1 MLAQK
6 YNFITVEGNTGAGK
20 TSLAR
25 MLADQYGGK
34 LILEEFVDNPF
45 LPHFY
50 NNPERYA
57 FHTEVYF
64 MLDRHQQLS
73 NVIQLQQL
81 QQGFN
86 ISDYLFNK
94 SLLYAEVNL
103 PTDEFKLFER
113 MFKAIYPKL
122 PQPEFII
129 YVHATVPRL
138 IRNIQKRGRDFE
150 QSVRAAYLQEVE
162 DIYFRYFDQNPQLRI
177 LVIHADDID
186 FVEEPQHYE
195 QIVHWVNQDY
205 TPGIHHVRL
214 KE

>member
-50 NNPERYA
+50 NHPERYA

-64 MLDRHQQLS
+64 MLDRHQQLVS
-73 NVIQLQQL
+73 VIQSQQL
-81 QQGFN
+81 HTGFN
-86 ISDYLFNK
+86 VADYLFNK

-103 PTDEFKLFER
+103 PLDEFKLFDR
-113 MFKAIYPKL
+113 MFRAIYPVL
-122 PQPEFII
+122 PKPELLI
-129 YVHATVPRL
+129 YVHSTVPRL

-150 QSVRAAYLQEVE
+150 QSVRGSYLQQVE
-162 DIYFRYFDQNPQLRI
+162 DIYFRHFTENPEMRI
-177 LVIHADDID
+177 LVIHADELD
-186 FVEEPQHYE
+186 FVEQPNHYD
-195 QIVHWVNQDY
+195 QIVHWVTQDY
-205 TPGIHHVRL
+205 APGIHHLKL